1 MYSYEERIRA
11 VKLYIKLGKR
21 SAATIRELGYPTKNS
36 LSSWYREFRRR
47 GDLQVVYAHRKSKYS
62 DEQKKLA
69 VEHYMNHGH
78 CFSAT
83 LKALGYPGRYT
94 LTAWVRKL
102 YPEGRKY
109 AVSRAHRPSHPLS
122 SKQAAVY
129 ALCTRRGSPQAIA
142 QRLDVDR
149 VTLYNWRNQLLGR
162 DAPASMKRDKE
173 PRQRQTRR
181 SSRNKSNRFAAIS
194 GICSSN
200 TIC

>member
-1 MYSYEERIRA
+1 MYPHGERIRA
-11 VKLYIKLGKR
+11 VKLYIELGKR
-21 SAATIRELGYPTKNS
+21 SAATIQQLGYPTKNS
-36 LSSWYREFRRR
+36 LATWYREFHRR
-47 GDLQVVYAHRKSKYS
+47 GDLQVGYARRKSKYS

-129 ALCTRRGSPQAIA
+129 ALCTRCIF
-142 QRLDVDR
+142 
-149 VTLYNWRNQLLGR
+149 
-162 DAPASMKRDKE
+162 
-173 PRQRQTRR
+173 RR
-181 SSRNKSNRFAAIS
+181 R
-194 GICSSN
+194 
-200 TIC
+200 